1 MKKFISAILILVLS
15 LGIIQVT
22 YSAELSAGEQLK
34 VMGLLTGDQYGNLNE
49 NQYLTRSEMMVIL
62 ARMLGEY
69 EQAYKWTRKST
80 FTDGNTHWAERY
92 VAYAQYRGWTAGIG
106 SNKFGYEMQH
116 TVQEASV
123 FMLKALGYSAPNDFT
138 WSSAYS
144 KAKQIGLFNDLNL
157 SETGKILRG
166 DLFEVM
172 LNTLNTRYK
181 AQNYTLLDKLEG
193 FTISRPSGDV
203 EIQWLT
209 TFENEIRIVFSEEMS
224 SLALAASNYRLDGK
238 VLPSGT
244 LLYFSDTNKDEV
256 IIELPDGSIEKT
268 DTYVLTISEN
278 ILSDDGESLDR
289 DHLIQIVEGLID
301 NTKPFIKSAEKV
313 NNSTILINFNEDLSV
328 FEPSDFI
335 VKINDNEIEIFG
347 YDFVD
352 DDVVK
357 IFVSDYNTSQI
368 VSVES
373 IEDPDDT
380 IDEAGNVV
388 VGDFKVIAKTAD

>member
-1 MKKFISAILILVLS
+1 MKKFISVVLVLVLCFGLIPGS
-15 LGIIQVT
+15 
-22 YSAELSAGEQLK
+22 YSAALSAGEQLQD
-34 VMGLLTGDQYGNLNE
+34 MGLLAGDLYGNLNE

-62 ARMLGEY
+62 TRMLGEY

-80 FTDGNTHWAERY
+80 FSDGAGHWSERY
-92 VAYAQYRGWTAGIG
+92 VAYAQYRGWTVGIG
-106 SNKFGYEMQH
+106 NNKFGYDMSH
-116 TVQEASV
+116 NVQEASV
-123 FMLKALGYSAPNDFT
+123 FMLKALGYTAPNDFT
-138 WSSAYS
+138 WSSAYT
-144 KAKQIGLFNDLNL
+144 KAKQLGLFEGLNL
-157 SETGKILRG
+157 KETDEILRG

-172 LNTLNTRYK
+172 LNTLSTRVK

-193 FTISRPSGDV
+193 FTSSYPSGDLEV
-203 EIQWLT
+203 QWLT
-209 TFENEIRIVFSEEMS
+209 TYANEIRIVFSEEMS
-224 SLALAASNYRLDGK
+224 SGALLSSNYRLDGK
-238 VLPSGT
+238 ALPSGT
-244 LLYFSDTNKDEV
+244 VLYFSDTNKDEV

-278 ILSDDGESLDR
+278 ILSDDGERLDR
-289 DHLIQIVEGLID
+289 EHLIQIVDGLID

-328 FEPSDFI
+328 FDLSDFI
-335 VKINDNEIEIFG
+335 VKVNDNEIEIFG

-352 DDVVK
+352 DDVIK
-357 IFVSDYNTSQI
+357 IFVSDYNTSQT

-388 VGDFKVIAKTAD
+388 VGDYKVIAKAAN

>member
-1 MKKFISAILILVLS
+1 MKKSISAILILVLS
-15 LGIIQVT
+15 LGIFPVA

-34 VMGLLTGDQYGNLNE
+34 AMGLLTGDQYGNLNE
-49 NQYLTRSEMMVIL
+49 NQFLTRSEMMVIL

-69 EQAYKWTRKST
+69 EQAYKWTPKST

-92 VAYAQYRGWTAGIG
+92 VAYAQYRGWTVGIG

-123 FMLKALGYSAPNDFT
+123 FMLKALGYTAPNDFT
-138 WSSAYS
+138 WSTAYT
-144 KAKQIGLFNDLNL
+144 KAKQLGLFENLNL
-157 SETGKILRG
+157 SETSKIFRG

-172 LNTLNTRYK
+172 LNTLNTRVK

-193 FTISRPSGDV
+193 FTISRPSGKV
-203 EIQWLT
+203 EVQWLT

-238 VLPSGT
+238 ALPSGT
-244 LLYFSDTNKDEV
+244 VLYFSDTNKDEV
-256 IIELPDGSIEKT
+256 IIELPDGSIERT

-278 ILSDDGESLDR
+278 ILSEDGERLDR
-289 DHLIQIVEGLID
+289 EHLIQIVDGLTD

-313 NNSTILINFNEDLSV
+313 NSSTLLINFNEDLSV

>member
-1 MKKFISAILILVLS
+1 MKKSISAILILVLS
-15 LGIIQVT
+15 LGIFPVA
-22 YSAELSAGEQLK
+22 YSAELSAGEQLEA
-34 VMGLLTGDQYGNLNE
+34 MGFLTGDQYGNLNE
-49 NQYLTRSEMMVIL
+49 NQFLTRSEMMVIL

-69 EQAYKWTRKST
+69 EQAYKWTPKST

-92 VAYAQYRGWTAGIG
+92 VAYAQYRGWTVGIG

-123 FMLKALGYSAPNDFT
+123 FMLKALGYTAPNDFT
-138 WSSAYS
+138 WSTAYTI
-144 KAKQIGLFNDLNL
+144 AKQLGLFENLNL
-157 SETGKILRG
+157 SETSKIFRG

-172 LNTLNTRYK
+172 LNTLNTRVK
-181 AQNYTLLDKLEG
+181 VQNYTLLDKLEG
-193 FTISRPSGDV
+193 FTISRPSGKV
-203 EIQWLT
+203 EVQWLT

-238 VLPSGT
+238 ALPSGT
-244 LLYFSDTNKDEV
+244 VLYFSDTNKDEV
-256 IIELPDGSIEKT
+256 IIELPDGSIERT

-278 ILSDDGESLDR
+278 ILSEDGERLDR
-289 DHLIQIVEGLID
+289 EHLIQIVDGLTD

-313 NNSTILINFNEDLSV
+313 NSSTLLINFNEDLSV

-335 VKINDNEIEIFG
+335 VKINDNEIEILG

-357 IFVSDYNTSQI
+357 IFVSDYNTSQT

-373 IEDPDDT
+373 VEDPDDT
-380 IDEAGNVV
+380 MDEAGNVV